1 MAADHVTPRNALV
14 IQIFPLE
21 FPWTSRDDVPRSV
34 LNRDLPGMV
43 GMEEGQVSGPEV
55 STAWVGYR
63 PQRTCLY
70 FLFYWSLAL
79 ESHMER
85 A

>member
-1 MAADHVTPRNALV
+1 MTDSLAIVVADHVTPRNALA

-43 GMEEGQVSGPEV
+43 GMEEGQVSRPEV
-55 STAWVGYR
+55 STAWVECR
-63 PQRTCLY
+63 AQRTGPY
-70 FLFYWSLAL
+70 SLF
-79 ESHMER
+79 
-85 A
+85 